1 MLIRTFGQ
9 TSHPVPIIGQGT
21 WNFPTRGARVE
32 EAKAALR
39 IGVEL
44 GMTHID
50 TAEMYGDGRS
60 EEIVGEAIAGLPR
73 ERLFIV
79 SKVLPSNAS
88 YAGTLRACEA
98 SLRRLRTEY

>member
-1 MLIRTFGQ
+1 MGDVVFLCERKRPCMRMRFFGYG
-9 TSHPVPIIGQGT
+9 SHRVSVNGQGT
-21 WNFPTRGARVE
+21 WNFPTRGAMMLE

-39 IGVEL
+39 VGIEL

-60 EEIVGEAIAGLPR
+60 EEIVGEAIADLPR

-88 YAGTLRACEA
+88 Y
-98 SLRRLRTEY
+98 